1 MGAAHDL
8 AELKTGIVGN
18 FPPTFA
24 RSESRHDAPE
34 AVTGGFGQ
42 QVGLLQSAETEP
54 RLRLLPP
61 ESMDRN
67 SSLIRDLL
75 QHTMVSRRRSAVLSV
90 ILPIMSPL
98 VAVAGL
104 VAIASAIAGSVIAGL
119 FAIASV
125 IAIPLIAGFPTVTP
139 VIAIPVITS
148 LLVTAILR
156 SIVGSMGFAFDLPEV
171 KTGIVRNFSPTF
183 TTFESRDHLSETV
196 ARGFGQ

>member
-1 MGAAHDL
+1 
-8 AELKTGIVGN
+8 
-18 FPPTFA
+18 
-24 RSESRHDAPE
+24 
-34 AVTGGFGQ
+34 
-42 QVGLLQSAETEP
+42 
-54 RLRLLPP
+54 
-61 ESMDRN
+61 
-67 SSLIRDLL
+67 
-75 QHTMVSRRRSAVLSV
+75 MVSRRRSAVLSV
-90 ILPIMSPL
+90 ILPIMGRL

-104 VAIASAIAGSVIAGL
+104 VAIASAIAGSVIAGSVIAGL